1 VKRFFTLIVFLA
13 MTVIFVPWLHP
24 KAEAAEMVKVAK
36 FWIGQ
41 SYYVSNDQKVDM
53 DVSPYVNSE
62 DRTLVPL
69 RFLAYALGVTESGVK
84 WDDKSQTA
92 TISGNGTNLVF
103 TIGSSN
109 YTVNG
114 GKKTMDTT
122 PVINDD
128 RTMLPARYVAEA
140 LGYDVLW
147 NDEYETVTV
156 VQHGRETVPFAG
168 GTITVPEEVRVVES
182 VMGITLN
189 IQGTVVPTWYFEPNY
204 DKLQWSTIAS
214 GGTVSDDY
222 VFDLDIGVYPGII
235 QKYGLADVELAR
247 FRPIIAVYFPD
258 NVDEIYGEVV
268 RSYWIVKDKWANL
281 GKVDTSAEPYGGRY
295 LYEREIS
302 NWNNPPYLKLK
313 CSSDGNGFI
322 SLDIRTR

>member
-1 VKRFFTLIVFLA
+1 MKKFSAFIITLALA
-13 MTVIFVPWLHP
+13 VILLPWFHLH
-24 KAEAAEMVKVAK
+24 AEAASQVKVAK

-53 DVSPYVNSE
+53 DVSPYVSE

-69 RFLAYALGVTESGVK
+69 RFLAYALGVPESGVK
-84 WDDKSQTA
+84 WDDKAQTA

-103 TIGSSN
+103 TIGSRN

-182 VMGITLN
+182 VMGITSKV
-189 IQGTVVPTWYFEPNY
+189 QGTVVPTWYYDEPNY
-204 DKLQWSTIAS
+204 DRSQWSLQSSYIKN
-214 GGTVSDDY
+214 VKDDIE
-222 VFDLDIGVYPGII
+222 LDIGIYPGII
-235 QKYGLADVELAR
+235 QTYGLADVELAR

-258 NVDEIYGEVV
+258 NVDEVFNGVI
-268 RSYWIVKDKWANL
+268 RSYWAIKDKWAATLDEN
-281 GKVDTSAEPYGGRY
+281 GNPKKAYNYV
-295 LYEREIS
+295 YEIN
-302 NWNNPPYLKLK
+302 NWYSPPCLKLK
-313 CSSDGNGFI
+313 CSSDGIGFI
-322 SLDIRTR
+322 SIDMKTR